1 MKDKISII
9 VPIYN
14 TEKFLD
20 KCLNSLVN
28 QTYKNI
34 EIILIDDGSTDNS
47 LNICLDYQKKD
58 SRVIVLKQKN
68 LGKSISRNNGI
79 NKSSGNYIMFVDSD
93 DYIEPNMCEIMIN
106 TIKKYNVDIVR
117 CNYRFINNKI
127 VEDNKNFISCNKILK
142 KNEIKEIINQMIT
155 GEVGSYIWLLI
166 IKKSIIKD
174 NKIIFNPKIHLMNDK
189 PFTINLLLN
198 INSLVQINDILYNYV
213 RNDNGTVRS
222 NKNLFIKIDS
232 VLRGN
237 ECIKQILNNKNEF
250 TKKREYLL
258 YKTHNLI
265 LLDLLIRASLYYDN
279 YKNLIKKFKIL
290 ERNPLFKTNIS
301 FMLNNKLEL
310 KRKIRFYF
318 LYKGYYKIFIFLSQ
332 FSSLNYQKIKNNW
345 RRYEKN

>member
-1 MKDKISII
+1 MTKVSII
-9 VPIYN
+9 VPVYN
-14 TEKFLD
+14 SEKFLD
-20 KCLNSLVN
+20 KCLNSLAN
-28 QTYKNI
+28 QTLDDI
-34 EIILIDDGSTDNS
+34 EIVVVNDGSTDNS
-47 LNICLDYQKKD
+47 QKIIDDYKSKYSNIISFIKENGGQA
-58 SRVIVLKQKN
+58 SARN
-68 LGKSISRNNGI
+68 LALTKV
-79 NKSSGNYIMFVDSD
+79 SGEYIMFVDSD